1 MQTLKSCLWR
11 QIAGLLPVYRRTR
24 QNAVKRVIS
33 PLRPELLSDYLL
45 RDLGLPRRDTDVRL
59 PRL

>member
-11 QIAGLLPVYRRTR
+11 QLAGLMPVYRRTR
-24 QNAVKRVIS
+24 QNTAKRVTS
-33 PLRPELLSDYLL
+33 RLRTELLSDYLL
-45 RDLGLPRRDTDVRL
+45 RDLGLPARDVDLRH

>member
-11 QIAGLLPVYRRTR
+11 QIAGLLPIYRRTR
-24 QNAVKRVIS
+24 QNTVKRVIPS
-33 PLRPELLSDYLL
+33 LRTELLSDYLL
-45 RDLGLPRRDTDVRL
+45 RDLGLPRREADVRL